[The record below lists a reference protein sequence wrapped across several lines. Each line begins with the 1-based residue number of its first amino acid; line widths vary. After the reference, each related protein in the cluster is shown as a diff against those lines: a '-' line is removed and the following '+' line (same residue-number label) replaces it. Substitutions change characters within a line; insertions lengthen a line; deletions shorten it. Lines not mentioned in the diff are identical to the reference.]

1 MDFGRRRENG
11 NGNGYGGGSFS
22 NGNSYGNGN
31 CNGNGNGLMFDRF
44 GFEER
49 ECGDGPIIADS
60 FKVSS
65 SSTNSSSPSS
75 SSSSPSRYIE
85 HYVTKLDTLAGV
97 AIRYG
102 VEVADIKKLN
112 GLVTD
117 LQMFA
122 LKTLYIP
129 LPGRHPPS
137 PCLSNG
143 HSTAGP
149 SSSEQTPSRRVR
161 PDVLESFQTLRITPE
176 YKVSPAMSSLR
187 GYYGLNEQKNSSDG
201 FEMALYSKGSTSY
214 GEDERSFTSPS
225 LMNPPLSQHRRSR
238 SVANGFKTE
247 EDDLSNDMDNAAK
260 WIDNLNKRRQKSDAD
275 FARTPGKLL
284 KEENGSGGWFSA
296 ITGKGLALRTK
307 AASRTSLASEAEAG
321 GSNGFLFSLG
331 DSNAAESSS
340 GVRKSSSTP
349 SFQDQ
354 DGSSSSSIWSAAK
367 WSLTPELQA
376 ALTKPIFDGLPK
388 PISGRKSKAAL
399 D

>member
-11 NGNGYGGGSFS
+11 NGYSYG
-22 NGNSYGNGN
+22 YGNGI
-31 CNGNGNGLMFDRF
+31 GNGVSYDRIN
-44 GFEER
+44 FEDKEF
-49 ECGDGPIIADS
+49 GDGPIAVPS
-60 FKVSS
+60 SSKVFPISAS
-65 SSTNSSSPSS
+65 SSTTSSCS
-75 SSSSPSRYIE
+75 SSSSPLRYIE
-85 HYVTKLDTLAGV
+85 HHVSKMDTLAGI

-102 VEVADIKKLN
+102 VEVADIKKMN

-122 LKTLYIP
+122 LKTLHIP

-137 PCLSNG
+137 PSLSNG

-149 SSSEQTPSRRVR
+149 SSSEQPPSRRVHT
-161 PDVLESFQTLRITPE
+161 DLLESFQSLKITPE
-176 YKVSPAMSSLR
+176 RKVSPAMSSLR
-187 GYYGLNEQKNSSDG
+187 GYYGLNGHRNSSEEC
-201 FEMALYSKGSTSY
+201 EMTLYSRGTTSY
-214 GEDERSFTSPS
+214 GEEQFSTQSS
-225 LMNPPLSQHRRSR
+225 LMNPPLNQHRRSR

-247 EDDLSNDMDNAAK
+247 EEELANDMEDAAK
-260 WIDNLNKRRQKSDAD
+260 WIDKLNMRCQKPEVDYG
-275 FARTPGKLL
+275 RTPEKLL

-307 AASRTSLASEAEAG
+307 AASRNNLSSDAEAG
-321 GSNGFLFSLG
+321 AINGFPLNLG
-331 DSNAAESSS
+331 DSTATESSS

-354 DGSSSSSIWSAAK
+354 DSSNSSSSIWSATK
-367 WSLTPELQA
+367 WSLKPDIQA

-388 PISGRKSKAAL
+388 PITGRKSKTAL

>member
-1 MDFGRRRENG
+1 MDFGRRRENC
-11 NGNGYGGGSFS
+11 NGYGYNNGGYS
-22 NGNSYGNGN
+22 NGHG
-31 CNGNGNGLMFDRF
+31 NGNGNGVMYDRF

-49 ECGDGPIIADS
+49 DCGDGPVTDGGS
-60 FKVSS
+60 NKVYQGGSS
-65 SSTNSSSPSS
+65 SSTNSSPSS

-85 HYVTKLDTLAGV
+85 HHVSKLDTLAGV

-122 LKTLYIP
+122 LKTLHIP

-143 HSTAGP
+143 HSTTRP
-149 SSSEQTPSRRVR
+149 SSSEQTPSRRMHT
-161 PDVLESFQTLRITPE
+161 DLLESFQSLRITPE
-176 YKVSPAMSSLR
+176 HKVSPAMSSLR
-187 GYYGLNEQKNSSDG
+187 GYYGLNKQKNSSEG
-201 FEMALYSKGSTSY
+201 CEMVLYSKGSTSY
-214 GEDERSFTSPS
+214 GEDEGHFTSS
-225 LMNPPLSQHRRSR
+225 SQMNPPLSQHRRSR
-238 SVANGFKTE
+238 SLANGFKTE
-247 EDDLSNDMDNAAK
+247 EDELANDMDDAAK
-260 WIDNLNKRRQKSDAD
+260 WIDKLNKRRQKSEAD
-275 FARTPGKLL
+275 FARTPEKLL
-284 KEENGSGGWFSA
+284 KEDNGSGGWFSA

-307 AASRTSLASEAEAG
+307 AGSRTNLASEAEAG
-321 GSNGFLFSLG
+321 GANGFPFSFG
-331 DSNAAESSS
+331 DFTAAESSS

-349 SFQDQ
+349 SLQDQ
-354 DGSSSSSIWSAAK
+354 EGNNSSSIWSAAK

-388 PISGRKSKAAL
+388 PMSGRKAKTAL